1 MGFKY
6 NPIKTGVFSLNLNKF
21 NFKLEFYSKVLTIK
35 MDFQILMIQNKW
47 VLINLFLINIY
58 AEFYRI
64 SSFKRAV
71 EERNLLV
78 IKYFEV
84 MGDRER
90 IDALDTLKRMQTF
103 ADQVSWVVLLL
114 HLFGIYVLV
123 FNYFYLI
130 VMFALIFTSIYVLLF
145 ALYSSFIRL
154 KLFGFHS
161 EF

>member
-1 MGFKY
+1 
-6 NPIKTGVFSLNLNKF
+6 
-21 NFKLEFYSKVLTIK
+21 
-35 MDFQILMIQNKW
+35 
-47 VLINLFLINIY
+47 
-58 AEFYRI
+58 
-64 SSFKRAV
+64 
-71 EERNLLV
+71 
-78 IKYFEV
+78 

>member
-1 MGFKY
+1 M
-6 NPIKTGVFSLNLNKF
+6 T
-21 NFKLEFYSKVLTIK
+21 
-35 MDFQILMIQNKW
+35 QNKW

-103 ADQVSWVVLLL
+103 ADQVS
-114 HLFGIYVLV
+114 
-123 FNYFYLI
+123 
-130 VMFALIFTSIYVLLF
+130 
-145 ALYSSFIRL
+145 
-154 KLFGFHS
+154 
-161 EF
+161 